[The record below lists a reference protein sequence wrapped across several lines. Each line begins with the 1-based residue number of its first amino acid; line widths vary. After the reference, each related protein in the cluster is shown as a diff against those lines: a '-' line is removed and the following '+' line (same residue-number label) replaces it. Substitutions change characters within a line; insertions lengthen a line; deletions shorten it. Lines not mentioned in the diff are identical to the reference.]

1 MNLVIDASVIIKW
14 FVDEIGS
21 DEARRL
27 LINERFRF
35 CAPAHAFGEIG
46 NALATHVRQGALPR
60 IQVSEIAGSLS
71 DQVQTFAIESL
82 LATAIGMALDL
93 GASVY
98 NALYIALAADL
109 DTVFVTADVRLIR
122 SMRGTGWHD
131 RVLSVAAALR

>member
-21 DEARRL
+21 DEARSL

-35 CAPAHAFGEIG
+35 CAPAHAFG
-46 NALATHVRQGALPR
+46 
-60 IQVSEIAGSLS
+60 
-71 DQVQTFAIESL
+71 
-82 LATAIGMALDL
+82 AIGMALDL